1 MTNSPKCLRETTRDT
16 ASHEDLAEEGG
27 RHSPE
32 VKCFP
37 WWFPVT
43 EHSPPSRHAGV
54 GVLWNVSPAPAAGP
68 AELCQ
73 GKGQLCAGPSP
84 SELSG
89 GRAEPAHGEDPAA
102 LSWSSAH
109 LYSALP
115 ASLWQLVTATLCARC
130 QGTGKPG
137 RMKPFG
143 VLTQT
148 LIKCPGWAFIPP
160 LDPCL
165 QLLNCSCFFQMCY
178 FIMMP
183 PGLDRRAIIIFIV

>member
-1 MTNSPKCLRETTRDT
+1 MPERNDKRYSKPWR
-16 ASHEDLAEEGG
+16 SG
-27 RHSPE
+27 RRRGKAFSRGE
-32 VKCFP
+32 VLSLVIPYHWTFSSI
-37 WWFPVT
+37 
-43 EHSPPSRHAGV
+43 E
-54 GVLWNVSPAPAAGP
+54 VLWNVSPAPAAGP

-115 ASLWQLVTATLCARC
+115 ASLWQLVTVTLCARC